1 MRAPLK
7 FALGFMS
14 VWAVVYAFAA
24 LGGDSG
30 VTDELGPVLGAALR
44 VASILD
50 VIAVFAAFTY
60 LAMRSPGMRA
70 VEKTGW
76 VFAMLFFFP
85 FVVPAFW
92 YLHVW
97 RTAPAKPPAG
107 GPQ

>member
-1 MRAPLK
+1 MRALLK
-7 FALGFMS
+7 FALGLMS
-14 VWAVVYAFAA
+14 VWAVLYAFAA
-24 LGGDSG
+24 LGGDFG
-30 VTDELGPVLGAALR
+30 VSDELGPVLGTALR
-44 VASILD
+44 GASILN

>member
-1 MRAPLK
+1 
-7 FALGFMS
+7 MS
-14 VWAVVYAFAA
+14 AWAVAYAFVT
-24 LGGDSG
+24 LGTDLAFA
-30 VTDELGPVLGAALR
+30 DELGPVLGTALR
-44 VASILD
+44 WASILD

-85 FVVPAFW
+85 FAVPVFW

-97 RTAPAKPPAG
+97 RSAPSKPAG
-107 GPQ
+107 GEPGAER

>member
-14 VWAVVYAFAA
+14 VWAVLYAFAT
-24 LGGDSG
+24 LGVDFD
-30 VTDELGPVLGAALR
+30 VTDELGPVLGTALR
-44 VASILD
+44 GASILD

-60 LAMRSPGMRA
+60 LAMRSPAMRA
-70 VEKTGW
+70 LEKTGW
-76 VFAMLFFFP
+76 VFAMIFFFP
-85 FVVPAFW
+85 LVVPAFW

-107 GPQ
+107 RRQ